1 MEVTPPMLG
10 NMPSTRKLEAEEAEQ
25 KARRRSAQARMRL
38 DALSYLIWL
47 TLVTIAPGN
56 ILMTS
61 SRA

>member
-1 MEVTPPMLG
+1 MQGVC
-10 NMPSTRKLEAEEAEQ
+10 PSTRELEAEEAER

-56 ILMTS
+56 IFMTS
-61 SRA
+61 RRA